1 MFAGYS
7 RINLLKNKSL
17 SKNINNKFINKNTII
32 EKPKI
37 QITKPEKLEYKYF
50 IDMHRTVWKMY

>member
-7 RINLLKNKSL
+7 RMKLFKNNSL
-17 SKNINNKFINKNTII
+17 SKNINNKMIENIKR

-37 QITKPEKLEYKYF
+37 QPEKLEYKYF
-50 IDMHRTVWKMY
+50 IEMHRTVWKMY

>member
-17 SKNINNKFINKNTII
+17 SKNINNKFINKNTRI

-37 QITKPEKLEYKYF
+37 QPQKLEYKYF
-50 IDMHRTVWKMY
+50 IEMHRTVWKMY